1 MASALMDNL
10 IAARLL
16 YMLVTP
22 FNKTDAFK
30 LGIIDAQGKVLIH
43 AKDLKT
49 NDQKDAY
56 NYLTRLV
63 FNIKRLI
70 NKLPGGESNLKNLT
84 AAYYF
89 VKERFEKKSAYVNE
103 SQFMSLVQRLDTV
116 TLVEEQLFVEKF
128 MANMSED
135 GGGGGGGGGAGGA
148 GGGGVAANNAG
159 SGGVAGLS
167 TATGGPV
174 IKKKDITKYKN
185 KNKGTMM
192 LGRRPKPVEV
202 K

>member
-1 MASALMDNL
+1 MAALIDNV
-10 IAARLL
+10 IAAKLL
-16 YMLVTP
+16 AMLVTP
-22 FNKTDAFK
+22 FNKTEAYK
-30 LGIIDAQGKVLIH
+30 LGIIDATGKVLIH

-49 NDQKDAY
+49 NEQKDAY
-56 NYLTRLV
+56 NYLTRLI

-103 SQFMSLVQRLDTV
+103 EQFMSLVQRLDKV
-116 TLVEEQLFVEKF
+116 TLVEEELFVEKF
-128 MANMSED
+128 LAKIAED
-135 GGGGGGGGGAGGA
+135 GGGGGGAGA
-148 GGGGVAANNAG
+148 GGGVAANNAG

-167 TATGGPV
+167 TATGGRV
-174 IKKKDITKYKN
+174 IKKKDIAKYKRKQN
-185 KNKGTMM
+185 GAIQMA
-192 LGRRPKPVEV
+192 RRPKPIEI

>member
-10 IAARLL
+10 IAAKLL

-22 FNKTDAFK
+22 FNKTEAFK
-30 LGIIDAQGKVLIH
+30 LGIIDAHGKVLVH

-49 NDQKDAY
+49 NEQKDAY
-56 NYLTRLV
+56 NYLTRLI

-103 SQFMSLVQRLDTV
+103 SQFMSLVQRLEQV
-116 TLVEEQLFVEKF
+116 TLVEEELFVERFLSKL
-128 MANMSED
+128 AED
-135 GGGGGGGGGAGGA
+135 GGGGGGGGGGA
-148 GGGGVAANNAG
+148 AGVAANNASG
-159 SGGVAGLS
+159 GGVAGL
-167 TATGGPV
+167 TPATGAPV
-174 IKKKDITKYKN
+174 IKKKDIKQYKT
-185 KNKGTMM
+185 KNKGSIMI
-192 LGRRPKPVEV
+192 GRRPAPVEV